1 MEFQEK
7 DNNSPFVFV
16 LNHTNGDPILAAQL
30 STSDNKINLNQE
42 NLMSIPKM
50 LGNSLELIN
59 SLKTIFEEKPKKI
72 VLSACKTDLGIAI
85 LLNDSESYDFL
96 PFQFITDN
104 SNSHYFN
111 EDFEINSALSEN
123 IEQKIVDIIT
133 STKNLR
139 VKQLNNS
146 LLKMH
151 EALKKYISFVSVFDN
166 NGESITSTLD
176 LSSEQNRFAKQVF
189 DTIAENES
197 VKDILIDMENNLFY
211 KQLGDVIVFYFYLN
225 GLYFYFFSINPKV
238 NIGITKLKL
247 LSYVKS
253 NIDEIRT
260 NITQMI
266 SSDNLGGIKAE
277 NTGSSD
283 LKIEKITITI
293 EFD

>member
-7 DNNSPFVFV
+7 DNKSPFVFV
-16 LNHTNGDPILAAQL
+16 LNHTNGDPILAAQM

-42 NLMSIPKM
+42 NLMSIPRI
-50 LGNSLELIN
+50 LGNSLELIA
-59 SLKTIFEEKPKKI
+59 SLKTIFEEKTKKI
-72 VLSACKTDLGIAI
+72 VLSVCKTDFGTAI

-96 PFQFITDN
+96 PVQFITDT

-111 EDFEINSALSEN
+111 EGFEIDSGLSKN
-123 IEQKIVDIIT
+123 LEQKILEIIT
-133 STKNLR
+133 STKNLK
-139 VKQLNNS
+139 VKPLNNS

-151 EALKKYISFVSVFDN
+151 EALKKYFSFVSVFNN
-166 NGESITSTLD
+166 NGESVTSTLD
-176 LSSEQNRFAKQVF
+176 LSVEQNRFAKQVF
-189 DTIAENES
+189 DTIAENETIN
-197 VKDILIDMENNLFY
+197 DILIDMEKNLFY

-247 LSYVKS
+247 LSYIKS
-253 NIDEIRT
+253 NIDEIKS

-266 SSDNLGGIKAE
+266 NSVNSGRVKGE
-277 NTGSSD
+277 NTENSHI
-283 LKIEKITITI
+283 KIEKITITI

>member
-7 DNNSPFVFV
+7 DYKSSFVFV
-16 LNHTNGDPILAAQL
+16 LNQTNGDPILAAQL

-42 NLMSIPKM
+42 NLVSIPRM
-50 LGNSLELIN
+50 LGNSLELIT

-72 VLSACKTDLGIAI
+72 ILSACKTDFGTAI

-96 PFQFITDN
+96 PVQFITDT
-104 SNSHYFN
+104 SNSHYFS
-111 EDFEINSALSEN
+111 EDLEINSALSKN
-123 IEQKIVDIIT
+123 LEQKIVDIIT
-133 STKNLR
+133 STKNLK

-151 EALKKYISFVSVFDN
+151 ESLKNYFSFVSVFNN
-166 NGESITSTLD
+166 NGESITSTLN

-189 DTIAENES
+189 DTINES
-197 VKDILIDMENNLFY
+197 ETVKDIQIDIEKNLFY

-247 LSYVKS
+247 LSYIKS
-253 NIDEIRT
+253 NIDEIKS

-266 SSDNLGGIKAE
+266 NSDNLGKVKSKNTE
-277 NTGSSD
+277 NSHIN
-283 LKIEKITITI
+283 IEKITITI